1 MAMIRIVGNPKRLC
15 DGIPRRDLLQIG
27 GLGAFGL
34 GMADILRFSEASA
47 STEKPDSA
55 SSPGFGRAKA
65 CILLFPYGS
74 PPQHETFDPK
84 PDAPAEIRGEMGS
97 IETSVPGLRICEGL
111 PRIARVM
118 DKVTVVRSMTHPYP
132 VHGLAYAVSGIPT
145 YTPAIETVIREPS
158 HWPFIGSMV
167 DYLDE
172 RSAPPGTRPPL
183 PRNIALPWVVN
194 SKVSDLGPLAGPYA
208 AFLGQSYDPVFTE
221 YSGSGTRIA
230 PKITHTQARSFIDPY
245 AGVDADGHFVITP
258 DGQLTG
264 DLNSSRIASRRSLL
278 QQFDAVRQMAGNSPP
293 PGAYDK
299 HQAHA
304 YSMLTEPRFRDA
316 LDIRRES
323 EATRQRYGMTLFGQS
338 CLAARR
344 LIEAGGR
351 FVTVFWDC
359 YGLFGT
365 GAWDTHANHYPRLK
379 EYLLPGFDLAYSA
392 LLNDL
397 DERGML
403 DDTLVM
409 WLSEHG
415 RTPQID
421 SKPPGAGRHHWSRVY
436 STVYAGGG
444 VRRGQVIGSSDSQ
457 GGDVRD
463 TPVSPK
469 DILASAFHLM
479 GIDPDSMA
487 PDRLQRPVRVVG
499 EGRVRPELF

>member
-1 MAMIRIVGNPKRLC
+1 MLRILGNPKRLC
-15 DGIPRRDLLQIG
+15 DGVVRRDLLQIG

-34 GMADILRFSEASA
+34 GLADFLRWSEAAADDSGSRSA
-47 STEKPDSA
+47 AK
-55 SSPGFGRAKA
+55 SPGFGKAKS
-65 CILLFPYGS
+65 CILLIPYGS

-97 IETSVPGLRICEGL
+97 IETAVPGLRICEGL
-111 PRIARVM
+111 PNIARVM

-132 VHGLAYAVSGIPT
+132 LHGLAYAVSGIPT
-145 YTPAIETVIREPS
+145 YTPAIETIIREPS

-167 DYLDE
+167 DFLDD
-172 RSAPPGTRPPL
+172 RQAMPGSRPAI
-183 PRNIALPWVVN
+183 PRNIALPWVLN
-194 SKVSDLGPLAGPYA
+194 SKVQDLGLLAGPYA
-208 AFLGQSYDPVFTE
+208 AFLGQAYDPVFTD
-221 YSGSGTRIA
+221 YAGKGTKIA
-230 PKITHTQARSFIDPY
+230 PRITHTQAQEFMDPY
-245 AGVDADGHFVITP
+245 AAVDADGHFVITP
-258 DGQLTG
+258 EGQLAR
-264 DLNSSRIASRRSLL
+264 DLPADRIASRKGLL
-278 QQFDAVRQMAGNSPP
+278 DQFDAMRRGLESNAPPAGF
-293 PGAYDK
+293 DT
-299 HQAHA
+299 HQSRA
-304 YSMLTEPRFRDA
+304 YSLLTEPRFRDA
-316 LDIRRES
+316 LDVRRET
-323 EATRQRYGMTLFGQS
+323 EAVRQRYGMTLFGQS

-379 EYLLPGFDLAYSA
+379 DYLLPGFDLAYSA

-403 DDTLVM
+403 DETLVM

-421 SKPPGAGRHHWSRVY
+421 SKPPGAGRHHWSQVY

-444 VRRGQVIGSSDSQ
+444 IKRGEVIGASDGI
-457 GGDVRD
+457 GGYVREN
-463 TPVSPK
+463 PVSPK
-469 DILASAFHLM
+469 DILATAFHLM
-479 GIDPDSMA
+479 GIDPETMV

-499 EGRVRPELF
+499 NGRVRQELF

>member
-1 MAMIRIVGNPKRLC
+1 MLRILGSPKRLC
-15 DGIPRRDLLQIG
+15 DGLTRRDLLHVG
-27 GLGAFGL
+27 SLGAFGL
-34 GMADILRFSEASA
+34 GLSHLLRWNEAGAAGASA
-47 STEKPDSA
+47 LTGSST
-55 SSPGFGRAKA
+55 FGKAKS

-84 PDAPAEIRGEMGS
+84 PDAPLEIRGELGS
-97 IETSVPGLRICEGL
+97 IETSLPGLRICEGL

-132 VHGLAYAVSGIPT
+132 LHGLAYAVSGIPT
-145 YTPAIETVIREPS
+145 YTPAIETVIREPR
-158 HWPFIGSMV
+158 HWPFLGSMV

-172 RSAPPGTRPPL
+172 RRSAPGTMPPV
-183 PRNIALPWVVN
+183 PRNVALPWVLN
-194 SKVSDLGPLAGPYA
+194 SKVSDLGLLAGPYA
-208 AFLGQSYDPVFTE
+208 AFLGQAYDPVWTDFT
-221 YSGSGTRIA
+221 GKGTKIA
-230 PKITHTQARSFIDPY
+230 PKIKETQVETFLDPY
-245 AGVDADGHFVITP
+245 RGVDPDGHFVIAP
-258 DGQLTG
+258 EGQLAQ
-264 DLNSSRIASRRSLL
+264 DLSARRIEQRRSLL
-278 QQFDAVRQMAGNSPP
+278 EQFDQARLLADTTQGSA
-293 PGAYDK
+293 AFDR
-299 HQAHA
+299 HQATA
-304 YSMLTEPRFRDA
+304 FSMVTEPRFRHA
-316 LDIRRES
+316 LDVRREPAAVR
-323 EATRQRYGMTLFGQS
+323 ERYGMTLFGQS

-403 DDTLVM
+403 DETLVL

-436 STVYAGGG
+436 STAYAGGG
-444 VRRGQVIGSSDSQ
+444 IGRGQVIGASDRL
-457 GGDVRD
+457 GGEVRD

-469 DILASAFHLM
+469 DILATAFHLL
-479 GIDPDSMA
+479 GIDPETIVT
-487 PDRLQRPVRVVG
+487 DRLNRPVRIVG
-499 EGRVRPELF
+499 EGSVRSELF

>member
-1 MAMIRIVGNPKRLC
+1 LIQV
-15 DGIPRRDLLQIG
+15 G
-27 GLGAFGL
+27 GLGAFGMGL
-34 GMADILRFSEASA
+34 SDLLRWNEAVAA
-47 STEKPDSA
+47 SQSA
-55 SSPGFGRAKA
+55 SSRSPNFGKAKS

-84 PDAPAEIRGEMGS
+84 PDAPVEIRGEMGS
-97 IETSVPGLRICEGL
+97 IETSVPGLRICEEL
-111 PRIARVM
+111 PRIAQVM

-132 VHGLAYAVSGIPT
+132 LHGLAYAVSGIPT
-145 YTPAIETVIREPS
+145 YTPAIETVLREPS

-172 RSAPPGTRPPL
+172 QRAAPGARPPI
-183 PRNIALPWVVN
+183 PRNVALPWVLN
-194 SKVSDLGPLAGPYA
+194 SKVSDLGLLAGPYA
-208 AFLGQSYDPVFTE
+208 AFLGQAYDPVWTEFT
-221 YSGSGTRIA
+221 GKGTKIA
-230 PKITHTQARSFIDPY
+230 PKITHTQAQSFMDPY
-245 AGVDADGHFVITP
+245 GGVDAQGHFEITP
-258 DGQLTG
+258 EGQLAP
-264 DLNSSRIASRRSLL
+264 DLPALRIAQRRSLL
-278 QQFDAVRQMAGNSPP
+278 EQFDQARRSADSALESP
-293 PGAYDK
+293 AFDR
-299 HQAHA
+299 HQARA
-304 YSMLTEPRFRDA
+304 YSLMTEPRFRTA
-316 LDIRRES
+316 LDIRREPAS
-323 EATRQRYGMTLFGQS
+323 VRERYGMTLFGQS

-359 YGLFGT
+359 FGLFGT

-379 EYLLPGFDLAYSA
+379 DYLLPGFDMAYSA

-397 DERGML
+397 EERGML
-403 DDTLVM
+403 DETLVM

-444 VRRGQVIGSSDSQ
+444 IGRGKVIGSSDAL

-469 DILASAFHLM
+469 DILATAFHLL
-479 GIDPDSMA
+479 GIDPDTTA
-487 PDRLQRPVRVVG
+487 PDRLNRPVRVVG
-499 EGRVRPELF
+499 EGHVRPELF